1 MAFDNK
7 QFILSFPKTIA
18 RLGRVEGVTK
28 AILKELSR
36 DLLSCLHGVG
46 DKSGDI
52 GFINQTISAL
62 SPVNKRAFILFTKE
76 HTGFILNDEGTHF
89 TKKSKKHYDAVQA
102 HTLQC
107 LLDPHFN
114 VWSWQEKKINME
126 VEPTPFTIEKVQETV
141 TTLLKKATKAN
152 ISKGDI
158 VAVLF
163 NTGFTVQDILD
174 AMEAKQEVVHMV
186 EAIDAKYDIAGLT
199 Q

>member
-1 MAFDNK
+1 MAFDNNAFV
-7 QFILSFPKTIA
+7 QSFPKTIA
-18 RLGRVEGVTK
+18 RLGRVEGITK
-28 AILKELSR
+28 AILKDLSR
-36 DLLSCLHGVG
+36 DLLSCLHGNG

-52 GFINQTISAL
+52 GFINKTISVL
-62 SPVNKRAFILFTKE
+62 SPVTKRAFILFTKE
-76 HTGFILNDEGTHF
+76 HTGFILNDDGTCF
-89 TKKSKKHYDAVQA
+89 IKKSKKHYDAAQA

-114 VWSWQEKKINME
+114 LWSWQEKKVNME

-186 EAIDAKYDIAGLT
+186 EVISEKYDIQGLT
-199 Q
+199 A